1 MSTPQGP
8 HCPFCRGAISLDL
21 AQYGGNCPHCM
32 LEVPG
37 DEAPTDPGAVLRQ
50 KQAEERMV
58 AEAAEA
64 RKRRVRLGVLAVV
77 LVALA
82 GVVGWQYQAWRAR
95 HTYEVVQYFE
105 LPLEDIAAAPAPVA
119 PPPEA
124 VVAASGGTS
133 GGARPS
139 GGRPSGGSS
148 GATAPPSGGTAVAAS
163 GAGTEDAAPVGL
175 AVTTGAVSLGSG
187 GDVPIVKTDEVLT
200 DEREIL
206 EMIKRVVYGSSPQL
220 EACYQQRLKQAP
232 DLAGVW
238 EVSFVVTRSGIPA
251 SVGVKPRNRP
261 DGELEA
267 CLRNAVSSWRFLKIN
282 ADKPISRPYRF
293 GST

>member
-1 MSTPQGP
+1 MTTPQGP

-37 DEAPTDPGAVLRQ
+37 DEAPTDPGAALRQ
-50 KQAEERMV
+50 KQAEARRV

-64 RKRRVRLGVLAVV
+64 RKRRVRLGVLALG
-77 LVALA
+77 LVIL
-82 GVVGWQYQAWRAR
+82 GGIFVWRFQAWRAS
-95 HTYEVVQYFE
+95 HTYAEVQYFE
-105 LPLEDIAAAPAPVA
+105 LPLEDIAAAPVE

-124 VVAASGGTS
+124 APAAGGPSGGTRT
-133 GGARPS
+133 A
-139 GGRPSGGSS
+139 GGRSSGGSS
-148 GATAPPSGGTAVAAS
+148 GAIVRASGGTAVTTS
-163 GAGTEDAAPVGL
+163 GTEDAAPVGL
-175 AVTTGAVSLGSG
+175 AVTTGAVSLGG
-187 GDVPIVKTDEVLT
+187 GGEVSIVKTDEVLT

-251 SVGVKPRNRP
+251 SVGIKPRNRP
-261 DGELEA
+261 DSELEA
-267 CLRNAVSSWRFLKIN
+267 CLRSAVSSWRFLKIN
-282 ADKPISRPYRF
+282 ADRPVSRPYRF
-293 GST
+293 GSTI